1 MMLDN
6 KGGDFNFYQP
16 QSVTVQSK
24 MNNNSPFVE
33 DNGWNS
39 GFTPNISEDF

>member
-1 MMLDN
+1 MLEN

-24 MNNNSPFVE
+24 MNNNNSPFTE